1 MRPDLYILKTA
12 LYDYLEA
19 YRASFA
25 KRKRSRSAQGIA
37 DFIEVQIADLGL
49 DAGAPLTII
58 RDERD
63 HPV

>member
-1 MRPDLYILKTA
+1 MRPEYILKTD

-25 KRKRSRSAQGIA
+25 KRNRSRSAQGIV

-49 DAGAPLTII
+49 EPGAKVTII
-58 RDERD
+58 RDE
-63 HPV
+63 

>member
-25 KRKRSRSAQGIA
+25 KRKRSRSAQGIV
-37 DFIEVQIADLGL
+37 DFIEVQMADLGL
-49 DAGAPLTII
+49 EPGAQLTVI
-58 RDERD
+58 RDEQA
-63 HPV
+63 